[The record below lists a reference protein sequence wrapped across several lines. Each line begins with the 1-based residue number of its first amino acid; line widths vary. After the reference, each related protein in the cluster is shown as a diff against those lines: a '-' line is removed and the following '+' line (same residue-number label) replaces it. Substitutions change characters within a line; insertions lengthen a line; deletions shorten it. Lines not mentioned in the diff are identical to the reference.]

1 MSCSAH
7 QIVLIP
13 GMFGFSRLAGYDYFV
28 HITKALGERIRTAGE
43 PCEVVVVSAPPTGS
57 IRRRTRVLIDTIEEH
72 CSKGDGPIHL
82 IGHSTGGLDAR
93 LLTSP
98 SVTLDVPSWIERV
111 RTVVTLNTPHRGTPV
126 AHFFSTLSGTRLL
139 YALSLFTFAT
149 LRFGGPSLTV
159 FSSWIAFMGRLDD
172 ALGVNI
178 KLLDKSVQ
186 LVLRFI
192 EEEGQIEVGEWLDG
206 IRRDQGG
213 VIQLTP
219 ESMDIFDAAVEDS
232 SAVRYGSIASWGPS
246 PGPVRFL
253 SSVRSPM
260 NALSATLYSTL
271 HVIASRASKIYP
283 YPSPEATAREKI
295 ERALGREIADDVND
309 GLVPTASMVWG
320 ELLWA
325 GAADHLDI
333 LGHFHGEPGS
343 IHTDWLTSGAGFRE
357 DDFGQAMDAVSDFL
371 LDRRP
376 GS

>member
-1 MSCSAH
+1 MSSPTH
-7 QIVLIP
+7 HIVLIP

-28 HITKALGERIRTAGE
+28 HIATALENRMRAAGKH
-43 PCEVVVVSAPPTGS
+43 CELVVVSAPPTGS
-57 IRRRTRVLIDTIEEH
+57 IRRRSQVVIDTIEEH
-72 CSKGDGPIHL
+72 CTKDEGPIHV

-111 RTVVTLNTPHRGTPV
+111 HTVVTLNTPHQGTPV
-126 AHFFSTLSGTRLL
+126 AYFFSTLSGTRLL

-159 FSSWIAFMGRLDD
+159 FSSWIAFLGRLDD
-172 ALGVNI
+172 AVGVNI
-178 KLLDKSVQ
+178 KLLDRSVQ

-192 EEEGQIEVGEWLDG
+192 EKEGQIEVGDWLDG
-206 IRRDQGG
+206 IRHDQGG

-219 ESMDIFDAAVEDS
+219 ESMDMFNASVEDS
-232 SAVRYGSIASWGPS
+232 PEVRYGSVASWGPS
-246 PGPVRFL
+246 PGPVPFL

-260 NALSATLYSTL
+260 AALSATLYSTL
-271 HVIASRASKIYP
+271 YVIASRASKTYP
-283 YPSPEATAREKI
+283 YSPPEATAREMI
-295 ERALGREIADDVND
+295 EHALDRELTDGVND

-320 ELLWA
+320 DLLWA

-343 IHTDWLTSGAGFRE
+343 THTDWLTSGAGFGAE
-357 DDFGQAMDAVSDFL
+357 EFAQVMDAVADFL

-376 GS
+376 ES

>member
-1 MSCSAH
+1 MSSPTH
-7 QIVLIP
+7 HVVLIP

-28 HITKALGERIRTAGE
+28 HIATALRDRMRTAGE
-43 PCEVVVVSAPPTGS
+43 PCELVVVSTPPTGS
-57 IRRRTRVLIDTIEEH
+57 IRRRTQVVIDTIEEH
-72 CSKGDGPIHL
+72 CTKSEGPIHL

-98 SVTLDVPSWIERV
+98 SVALDVPSWIERV
-111 RTVVTLNTPHRGTPV
+111 RTVVTLNTPHQGTPV

-139 YALSLFTFAT
+139 YALSLFTFVT

-159 FSSWIAFMGRLDD
+159 FSSWIAFLGRLDD

-178 KLLDKSVQ
+178 KLLDRSVQ

-192 EEEGQIEVGEWLDG
+192 EKEGQIEVGEWLDG
-206 IRRDQGG
+206 IRHDQGG

-219 ESMDIFDAAVEDS
+219 ESMDLFNASVEDS
-232 SAVRYGSIASWGPS
+232 SEVRYGSVASWAPS

-260 NALSATLYSTL
+260 AALSATLYSTL
-271 HVIASRASKIYP
+271 YVIASRASKTYA
-283 YPSPEATAREKI
+283 YSSPEATAREMI
-295 ERALGREIADDVND
+295 EHALGRELTDEVND

-320 ELLWA
+320 DLLWA

-333 LGHFHGEPGS
+333 LGHFHGEPS
-343 IHTDWLTSGAGFRE
+343 STHTDWLMSGAGFRE
-357 DDFGQAMDAVSDFL
+357 DDFEQVMDAVTDFL
-371 LDRRP
+371 LDRRCI
-376 GS
+376 

>member
-1 MSCSAH
+1 MSSTTH
-7 QIVLIP
+7 HIVLIP
-13 GMFGFSRLAGYDYFV
+13 GMFGFSRLAGYEYFI
-28 HITKALGERIRTAGE
+28 HIARALGERIRTAGE
-43 PCEVVVVSAPPTGS
+43 RCELVVVSAPPTGS

-111 RTVVTLNTPHRGTPV
+111 RAVVTLNTPHQGTPV
-126 AHFFSTLSGTRLL
+126 AYFFSTLSGTRLL

-149 LRFGGPSLTV
+149 LRFGRPSLTV
-159 FSSWIAFMGRLDD
+159 FSSWVTFMGRLDD
-172 ALGVNI
+172 VLGVHV
-178 KLLDKSVQ
+178 KLLDRSVK

-192 EEEGQIEVGEWLDG
+192 EEKGQVEVGEWLDG

-219 ESMDIFDAAVEDS
+219 ESMDIFNAAVKNS

-260 NALSATLYSTL
+260 SALSATLYSTL
-271 HVIASRASKIYP
+271 YMIASRASKTYP
-283 YPSPEATAREKI
+283 YPSPEAAAREKI
-295 ERALGREIADDVND
+295 ERALGRELGADVND
-309 GLVPTASMVWG
+309 GVVPTASMVWG

-325 GAADHLDI
+325 GAADHLDT

-343 IHTDWLTSGAGFRE
+343 THTDWVTSGAGFRE
-357 DDFGQAMDAVSDFL
+357 DDFGRAMDAVSDFL
-371 LDRRP
+371 LGSCP

>member
-1 MSCSAH
+1 MSSSTQH
-7 QIVLIP
+7 VVLIP
-13 GMFGFSRLAGYDYFV
+13 GMFGFSRLAGYDYFL
-28 HITKALGERIRTAGE
+28 HITKALGDRIRTAGE
-43 PCEVVVVSAPPTGS
+43 PCEFVVVSAPPTGS

-82 IGHSTGGLDAR
+82 VGHSTGGLDAR
-93 LLTSP
+93 LMTSP
-98 SVTLDVPSWIERV
+98 SATLDVPSWIERV
-111 RTVVTLNTPHRGTPV
+111 RTVVTLNTPHQGTPV

-139 YALSLFTFAT
+139 YALSLLTFAT

-172 ALGVNI
+172 ALGVHI

-186 LVLRFI
+186 LVLRFV
-192 EEEGQIEVGEWLDG
+192 EKEGQMEVRELLNG

-213 VIQLTP
+213 IIQLTP
-219 ESMDIFDAAVEDS
+219 ESMDIFNAAVENS

-246 PGPVRFL
+246 PGPIRFA

-260 NALSATLYSTL
+260 AALSATLYSTL
-271 HVIASRASKIYP
+271 HVLASRASKTYP

-295 ERALGREIADDVND
+295 ERALGREMQDGLND

-320 ELLWA
+320 ELLLA

-343 IHTDWLTSGAGFRE
+343 THTDWLTSGAGFRE
-357 DDFGQAMDAVSDFL
+357 HDFGQAMEAVTDFL

-376 GS
+376 ES

>member
-1 MSCSAH
+1 MRA
-7 QIVLIP
+7 
-13 GMFGFSRLAGYDYFV
+13 AG
-28 HITKALGERIRTAGE
+28 K
-43 PCEVVVVSAPPTGS
+43 PCELVVVSAPPTGS
-57 IRRRTRVLIDTIEEH
+57 IRRRSQVVIDTIEEH
-72 CSKGDGPIHL
+72 CTKDEGPIHV

-111 RTVVTLNTPHRGTPV
+111 HTVVTLNTPHQGTPV
-126 AHFFSTLSGTRLL
+126 AYFFSTLSGTRLL

-159 FSSWIAFMGRLDD
+159 FSSWIAFLGRLDD
-172 ALGVNI
+172 AVGVNI
-178 KLLDKSVQ
+178 KLLDRSVQ

-192 EEEGQIEVGEWLDG
+192 EKEGQIEVGDWLDG
-206 IRRDQGG
+206 IRHDQGG

-219 ESMDIFDAAVEDS
+219 ESMDMFNASVEDS
-232 SAVRYGSIASWGPS
+232 PEVRYGSVASWGPS
-246 PGPVRFL
+246 PGPVPFL

-260 NALSATLYSTL
+260 AALSATLYSTL
-271 HVIASRASKIYP
+271 YVIASRASKTYP
-283 YPSPEATAREKI
+283 YSPPEATAREMI
-295 ERALGREIADDVND
+295 EHALDRELTDGVND

-320 ELLWA
+320 DLLWA

-343 IHTDWLTSGAGFRE
+343 THTDWLTSGAGFGAE
-357 DDFGQAMDAVSDFL
+357 EFAQVMDAVADFL

-376 GS
+376 ES

>member
-1 MSCSAH
+1 MSSTTH
-7 QIVLIP
+7 HIVLIP

-28 HITKALGERIRTAGE
+28 HITKALGDRMRTAGE
-43 PCEVVVVSAPPTGS
+43 PCEILVVSAPPTGS
-57 IRRRTRVLIDTIEEH
+57 IRRRAQVVIDTIEEH
-72 CSKGDGPIHL
+72 CAKGEGPIHL

-111 RTVVTLNTPHRGTPV
+111 RTVVTLNTPHQGTPV

-159 FSSWIAFMGRLDD
+159 FSSWVAFLGRLDD
-172 ALGVNI
+172 AFGVNI
-178 KLLDKSVQ
+178 KLLDRSVQ

-192 EEEGQIEVGEWLDG
+192 EKEGQIEVGEWLDG
-206 IRRDQGG
+206 IRHDQGG

-219 ESMDIFDAAVEDS
+219 ESMDMFNASVEDS
-232 SAVRYGSIASWGPS
+232 SAVRYGSVASWGPS

-260 NALSATLYSTL
+260 AGLSATLYSTL
-271 HVIASRASKIYP
+271 HVIASRGSKTYP
-283 YPSPEATAREKI
+283 YSSPEAAVRKKI
-295 ERALGREIADDVND
+295 EHGLRRELTYAVND

-320 ELLWA
+320 NLLWA

-343 IHTDWLTSGAGFRE
+343 THTDWLTSGAGFRE
-357 DDFGQAMDAVSDFL
+357 DDFAQVMDGVTDFL
-371 LDRRP
+371 LDRRRL
-376 GS
+376 

>member
-1 MSCSAH
+1 
-7 QIVLIP
+7 
-13 GMFGFSRLAGYDYFV
+13 MFGFSRLAGYDYFV
-28 HITKALGERIRTAGE
+28 HIAKALGDRMRTAGQS
-43 PCEVVVVSAPPTGS
+43 CEFVVVSAPPTGS
-57 IRRRTRVLIDTIEEH
+57 IRQRTRVLIDTIEEH
-72 CSKGDGPIHL
+72 CSKADGPIHV

-98 SVTLDVPSWIERV
+98 SIALDVPSWIERV
-111 RTVVTLNTPHRGTPV
+111 RTVVTLNTPHQGTPV
-126 AHFFSTLSGTRLL
+126 AYFFSTLSGTRLL

-159 FSSWIAFMGRLDD
+159 FSSWIAFLGRLDD

-178 KLLDKSVQ
+178 KLLDRSVE

-192 EEEGQIEVGEWLDG
+192 EEEGQVEVGEWLNG

-219 ESMDIFDAAVEDS
+219 ESMDIFNAAVENRSD
-232 SAVRYGSIASWGPS
+232 VRYGSIASWGPS
-246 PGPVRFL
+246 PGPIRFL

-260 NALSATLYSTL
+260 AALSATLYSTL
-271 HVIASRASKIYP
+271 YVIASRASKTYP
-283 YPSPEATAREKI
+283 YSSPEATAREKI
-295 ERALGREIADDVND
+295 ERALGREMADDVND

-333 LGHFHGEPGS
+333 LGHFRGEPGS
-343 IHTDWLTSGAGFRE
+343 THTDWLTSGAGFRE
-357 DDFGQAMDAVSDFL
+357 DDFGQAMDAVTNFL
-371 LDRRP
+371 LDGRP

>member
-1 MSCSAH
+1 MSSPKH
-7 QIVLIP
+7 HIVLIP
-13 GMFGFSRLAGYDYFV
+13 GMFGFSRLAGYEYFV
-28 HITKALGERIRTAGE
+28 HIAKALGDRIRTAGE
-43 PCEVVVVSAPPTGS
+43 PCEFVVVSAPPTGS

-72 CSKGDGPIHL
+72 CSKADGPIHL

-111 RTVVTLNTPHRGTPV
+111 RAVVTLNTPHQGTPV

-186 LVLRFI
+186 LVLRFVDKD
-192 EEEGQIEVGEWLDG
+192 GQIEVGEWLDG

-219 ESMDIFDAAVEDS
+219 ESMDMFNASVEDS

-253 SSVRSPM
+253 SSARSPM
-260 NALSATLYSTL
+260 AALSATLYSTL
-271 HVIASRASKIYP
+271 YVIASRASRTYP
-283 YPSPEATAREKI
+283 YSPPEARARARI
-295 ERALGREIADDVND
+295 EHTLGRELADEVND

-320 ELLWA
+320 DLLWA

-333 LGHFHGEPGS
+333 LGHFHGRRGS
-343 IHTDWLTSGAGFRE
+343 THTDWLTSGAGFRE
-357 DDFGQAMDAVSDFL
+357 DDFAQAMDAVTDFL

>member
-1 MSCSAH
+1 MSSPAH
-7 QIVLIP
+7 HIVLIP

-28 HITKALGERIRTAGE
+28 HITKALGDRMRTAGE
-43 PCEVVVVSAPPTGS
+43 PCELLVVSAPPTGS
-57 IRRRTRVLIDTIEEH
+57 IRRRAQVVIDTIEEH
-72 CSKGDGPIHL
+72 CAKAEGPIHL

-98 SVTLDVPSWIERV
+98 SVTLELPSWIERV
-111 RTVVTLNTPHRGTPV
+111 RTVVTLNTPHQGTPV

-159 FSSWIAFMGRLDD
+159 FSSWVAFLGRLDD
-172 ALGVNI
+172 AFGVNI
-178 KLLDKSVQ
+178 KLLDSSVQ

-192 EEEGQIEVGEWLDG
+192 EREGQIEVGEWLDG
-206 IRRDQGG
+206 IRHDQGG

-219 ESMDIFDAAVEDS
+219 ESMDMFNASVEDS
-232 SAVRYGSIASWGPS
+232 SAVRYGSVASWGPS

-260 NALSATLYSTL
+260 AALSATLYSTL
-271 HVIASRASKIYP
+271 HVIASRGSKTYP
-283 YPSPEATAREKI
+283 YSSPEAAARKKI
-295 ERALGREIADDVND
+295 EHELRRELTDAVND

-320 ELLWA
+320 KLLWA

-343 IHTDWLTSGAGFRE
+343 THTDWLTSGAGFRE
-357 DDFGQAMDAVSDFL
+357 GDFAQVMDAVTDFL

-376 GS
+376 T